1 MWCIRS
7 SRRTWKGQWW
17 RLSLLIHV
25 FVTCFGSVLPSYL
38 KVTSFSYTL
47 SGGFRVPFAMSAVNL
62 DITCGLVMGRGLAV
76 CGEST
81 GTFFITSLTRS
92 QASYVSQEP
101 VP

>member
-1 MWCIRS
+1 
-7 SRRTWKGQWW
+7 
-17 RLSLLIHV
+17 
-25 FVTCFGSVLPSYL
+25 
-38 KVTSFSYTL
+38 
-47 SGGFRVPFAMSAVNL
+47 MSAVNL